1 MSDPPS
7 LVLVLLLLHGPTPG
21 LAICTAAAIS
31 QRRPCPGV
39 GGWLPAAAPPRSP
52 ALSGAWIRDPST
64 R

>member
-31 QRRPCPGV
+31 QRQAS
-39 GGWLPAAAPPRSP
+39 GWLAASCCPATLPR
-52 ALSGAWIRDPST
+52 AVGCLDP
-64 R
+64 